1 MPVLSANTFWVI
13 FIGRRFHASAL
24 GTLPAGAA
32 RTVLALTVFIVDK
45 KSGVCGMHF
54 PPLNNTEMEG
64 AWRPLLCTIYLGLR
78 GRVSWVESGDF

>member
-24 GTLPAGAA
+24 RTLPAGAA

-45 KSGVCGMHF
+45 KSGVCGMH
-54 PPLNNTEMEG
+54 MEG